1 MQIKFI
7 PRGIDKVKAYL
18 KSLPRGVKKVAEE
31 ALSKYLIG
39 AKPHGLMH
47 YSPYKYVTRKRAYG
61 STGATFENGSPVPPG
76 YFSKEQFRY
85 VMAMIAEG
93 RIDPGVPHRTG
104 KGQRGWKLVETTKN
118 YQIVNKEV
126 SMYYSM
132 SDKGQARLNKLAGWR
147 LVSAAIKANLVGAFK
162 AANAAVK
169 KFLKSKG

>member
-7 PRGIDKVKAYL
+7 PRGVDKVTAYL
-18 KSLPRGVKKVAEE
+18 KSLPRGVKKVAEK
-31 ALSKYLIG
+31 ALSTYLIG

-61 STGATFENGSPVPPG
+61 QTFVSD
-76 YFSKEQFRY
+76 KQRRY

-104 KGQRGWKLVETTKN
+104 KGQRGWKLVETSRG

-132 SDKGQARLNKLAGWR
+132 ADKGQARLNKLAGWR
-147 LVSAAIKANLVGAFK
+147 LVSAAVKANLVGAIK

-169 KFLKSKG
+169 KFLQSK